1 MHTPPATPDL
11 PGAPGADAAPGAGN
25 WHAQEMLL
33 MREVMKHIGK
43 SLAPDVV
50 LREMLH
56 LCSELLGLN
65 RGRIVLADNLEAL
78 MDLPPGSSLKVASAS
93 IRYAYGLTRE
103 ERERGHFRRGEG
115 ITGRVLATGQL
126 IIVQDI
132 DREPTFLCRTVQRD
146 DLPPGPVSFIA
157 MPVRVGLSTVGV
169 LACHRIRHRY
179 RSLAD
184 DLTILGILATLI
196 GQLLELRFTV
206 EQRTRTLEAHNMAL
220 TQALEASPARYG
232 IVGTS
237 PVLLRSIAEL
247 EQVAATKASVLL
259 LGESGTG
266 KEMFARALHLASPR
280 RDHPFIKVNC
290 AAIPET
296 LFESELFGY
305 EKGAFTG
312 ADRRKEGH
320 FLLARGGTLFLDEI
334 VNIPLTT
341 QAKLLRVLQERHV
354 WPLGAKAPS
363 AVDARIIAACN
374 VPLDA
379 EVRAGRFRQDLYYR
393 LNEFTITAPPLRA
406 RRDDILILAQRF
418 LEEAS
423 MDLKRPVRGLSPDAA
438 DLLVRY
444 SWPGNVRELRNVV
457 RRAALLSSD
466 IITPEHLAGFDE
478 GAGQPEAADRA
489 GSHSAPITL
498 REARDRG
505 VAEAE
510 QRAIR
515 WALEVAR
522 GNKSEAARLLKT
534 DYKTLHTKIKQYGIR
549 PGDSRPS

>member
-1 MHTPPATPDL
+1 
-11 PGAPGADAAPGAGN
+11 
-25 WHAQEMLL
+25 MLQSL
-33 MREVMKHIGK
+33 EVI
-43 SLAPDVV
+43 
-50 LREMLH
+50 
-56 LCSELLGLN
+56 
-65 RGRIVLADNLEAL
+65 EAE
-78 MDLPPGSSLKVASAS
+78 D
-93 IRYAYGLTRE
+93 
-103 ERERGHFRRGEG
+103 
-115 ITGRVLATGQL
+115 GQ
-126 IIVQDI
+126 V
-132 DREPTFLCRTVQRD
+132 
-146 DLPPGPVSFIA
+146 
-157 MPVRVGLSTVGV
+157 
-169 LACHRIRHRY
+169 
-179 RSLAD
+179 
-184 DLTILGILATLI
+184 
-196 GQLLELRFTV
+196 
-206 EQRTRTLEAHNMAL
+206 
-220 TQALEASPARYG
+220 ALERVRADSPTVMILDINMPRVDG
-232 IVGTS
+232 ME
-237 PVLLRSIAEL
+237 VLLRVKEFAPQLPVIMLTAAGDVRTAVEAMRLGAYDYLTKPFDVDELVLHVRRALERQGLLAEIDALKSQL
-247 EQVAATKASVLL
+247 EGGGPLRELMGSSAEIQEVIKHIRQVATSSFTVLVQ
-259 LGESGTG
+259 GETGTG
-266 KEMFARALHLASPR
+266 KELVARAIHRESLR
-280 RDHPFIKVNC
+280 REKPFIAVDC
-290 AAIPET
+290 GAIPET
-296 LFESELFGY
+296 LIESELFGY

-363 AVDARIIAACN
+363 AVDVRIIAACN

-489 GSHSAPITL
+489 GSQSAPITL